1 MKVEIDYTNYR
12 GERRLRKILPLR
24 WSFGQNA
31 YHKDGEQWFVTAVD
45 LETEQI
51 RTFAMKDKL
60 WLNKPVR
67 SEKDKELRN
76 MFESLRQMVEK

>member
-1 MKVEIDYTNYR
+1 MPNSEEKDNMKVEIDYTNYR

-51 RTFAMKDKL
+51 RTFAMKDIHSWK
-60 WLNKPVR
+60 
-67 SEKDKELRN
+67 S
-76 MFESLRQMVEK
+76 S

>member
-1 MKVEIDYTNYR
+1 MPNSEEKDNMKVEIDYTNYR

-24 WSFGQNA
+24 IIFGENP

-51 RTFAMKDKL
+51 RTFAMKDIHSWK
-60 WLNKPVR
+60 
-67 SEKDKELRN
+67 S
-76 MFESLRQMVEK
+76 S